1 MPPSI
6 YIGPLAPTGEPD
18 AALAMGMAS
27 ALCDLLNRRGVPM
40 SVLDPGDVDFGDVE
54 RALVNLD
61 GVPAEPHVVVGTFT
75 PGADLSLAL
84 AVVDT
89 SRHVVVERHVFER
102 ASSLE
107 DTLDNLEKWI
117 GRFGAGIP
125 QAIEPEPA
133 PTDFEQLHTQALA
146 YGLEWHVQRAP
157 SLFDRHFLSNVE
169 RTARHFEQ
177 HITDPFAGR
186 RLRGMVLLAIQ
197 IMLDR
202 RELDD
207 VAPMV
212 DAFASVMDPPGSA
225 ELLAVVERGVRGGAD
240 RHAFSFCKG
249 HVLAMLGRTDEA
261 LGVYRALAHA
271 PLHAHFFSGRALE
284 MADRLEEAV
293 SEYRVALSLAGDAD
307 EFVDLARGSDANPTG
322 EQERW
327 RPLVEA
333 TLAQTL
339 MSVDRHDEAETL
351 LRDALPRARHR
362 VVILE
367 SLASLLLVLVER
379 ELPKSP
385 RWRERAAIYLDAL
398 AHLHDDKPSN
408 DVAVAGVELATQLGD
423 AARKSYWQ
431 AKAAAHHRGPPEL
444 PS

>member
-6 YIGPLAPTGEPD
+6 YIGPVAPRSTGEPD

-54 RALVNLD
+54 SAVLRLV
-61 GVPAEPHVVVGTFT
+61 GAPGEPHVVVGTFT
-75 PGADLSLAL
+75 LGAELSFAL

-89 SRHVVVERHVFER
+89 SRHVVIERHLIGR
-102 ASSLE
+102 PSSLD
-107 DTLDNLEKWI
+107 DTLDELAKWI
-117 GRFGAGIP
+117 ERFGTGIS

-133 PTDFEQLHTQALA
+133 PADFEQLRTQAYA

-157 SLFDRHFLSNVE
+157 SLFDRLFHSSVE

-177 HITDPFAGR
+177 HIADPFAGR
-186 RLRGMVLLAIQ
+186 RLRGMVLLVTQ

-202 RELDD
+202 REIDD
-207 VAPMV
+207 AAPV
-212 DAFASVMDPPGSA
+212 VGAFASVMDPPGSA
-225 ELLAVVERGVRGGAD
+225 ELMAVIEHGVRAGAD
-240 RHAFSFCKG
+240 RHAFGFCKG
-249 HVLAMLGRTDEA
+249 HVLAILGRTDEA
-261 LGVYRALAHA
+261 LGVYRALTHA
-271 PLHAHFFSGRALE
+271 PLAARFFSGRALD
-284 MADRLEEAV
+284 MAERLEEAV

-307 EFVDLARGSDANPTG
+307 EFVDLARASDAEPTG

-339 MSVDRHDEAETL
+339 MNLDRQDEAEVL
-351 LRDALPRARHR
+351 LRDALRRARHR
-362 VVILE
+362 IVILE
-367 SLASLLLVLVER
+367 LLTSLLLVCLER
-379 ELPKSP
+379 ELPTSR
-385 RWRERAAIYLDAL
+385 RWRERAVIYLDAL
-398 AHLHDDKPSN
+398 ADLHDENPSN

-431 AKAAAHHRGPPEL
+431 AKVVSPRP
-444 PS
+444 